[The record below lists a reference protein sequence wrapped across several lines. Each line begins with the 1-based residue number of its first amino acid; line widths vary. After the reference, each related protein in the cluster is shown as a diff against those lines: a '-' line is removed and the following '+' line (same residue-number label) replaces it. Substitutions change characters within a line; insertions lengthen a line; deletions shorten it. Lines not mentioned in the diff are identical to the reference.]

1 MLLLELAT
9 AQSERAASVL
19 ARAIR
24 LREALYRMFSAL
36 ARDAQVAP
44 DDLSILNGALAEAHN
59 RLRLGA
65 APAFDRFG
73 WVWSGADDALDRM
86 LWPIARSAAELLTAP
101 ELARV
106 RECAGQPCGWLFLD
120 ASRNHSRR
128 WCSMAGC
135 GNRAKAKR
143 HYERAKAARAMP
155 AG

>member
-1 MLLLELAT
+1 
-9 AQSERAASVL
+9 VWG
-19 ARAIR
+19 RAIR
-24 LREALYRMFSAL
+24 LREAFYRMFSAL
-36 ARDAQVAP
+36 GRVAQVAP
-44 DDLSILNGALAEAHN
+44 DDLAILNGALAEAHN

-65 APAFDRFG
+65 PTPDSFA
-73 WVWSGADDALDRM
+73 WIWTGADDALDRM

-106 RECAGQPCGWLFLD
+106 RECAGHPCGWLFLD

-143 HYERAKAARAMP
+143 HYERAKAARAT
-155 AG
+155 AAA